1 MTDPTVT
8 LYIFIAAYAAGLLSP
23 YLTSERRQV
32 VAATSAYRPIA
43 LILILVHCAA
53 SFLTIID
60 ARFGVMANAAYIS
73 SLILVAKELR
83 DDQHA
88 NIKRAARFGFIWA
101 VLLSSWLIAGRY
113 ALGATRDYAYLVILS
128 ALLADLVILIV
139 ATQEMARSRSLYLK
153 HIVAAAL
160 VALVI
165 MVSRLMQVYHQQSY
179 TLGFGHESEL
189 LFVLRL
195 LNAVSFFV
203 LLSAVTN
210 YHFQKLWNREHISRV
225 ETEQGMF
232 QSLLA
237 LAHARD
243 NETGNHIIRT
253 KNYVRVLANNLKA
266 KNWFPVADVD
276 AHIEQLFDVAP
287 LHDIGKVGI
296 PDHILL
302 KPGKLEPPEWEIMKT
317 HALIGESVLRA
328 ALPQNMD
335 ADPQVQSPLKLAI
348 EIAGAHHERWDG
360 QGYPRGLVGDQI
372 PKSARLMTVADIY
385 DALTSA
391 RPYKK
396 TWSHDEAVAEIKS
409 LSGSKLD
416 PDVVCAFLEE
426 EAEFRA
432 IAKRYCDG

>member
-1 MTDPTVT
+1 MTDPTIT

-23 YLTSERRQV
+23 YLTAERRQV
-32 VAATSAYRPIA
+32 VDATSAYRPVA
-43 LILILVHCAA
+43 LSLILLHCVA
-53 SFLTIID
+53 SFLALLTP
-60 ARFGVMANAAYIS
+60 AFGVMANATYIA
-73 SLILVAKELR
+73 SLILVSKELR

-88 NIKRAARFGFIWA
+88 TVRRAVRTGLAYGCVIA
-101 VLLSSWLIAGRY
+101 CVLIAGRY
-113 ALGATRDYAYLVILS
+113 ALGATRTYAYLVIVS
-128 ALLADLVILIV
+128 AMLADIRIIRV
-139 ATQEMARSRSLYLK
+139 AVQEMAQSKSLYLK
-153 HIVAAAL
+153 HIVVAAS
-160 VALVI
+160 VALLI
-165 MVSRLMQVYHQQSY
+165 MFSRLLQVYLQQSY

-189 LFVLRL
+189 LFALRV

-210 YHFQKLWNREHISRV
+210 YHFQKLWNREHLSRV
-225 ETEQGMF
+225 ETEHGMF

-253 KNYVRVLANNLKA
+253 KNYVRLLANNLKQ
-266 KNWFPVADVD
+266 KNWFQVPDVD

-302 KPGKLEPPEWEIMKT
+302 KPGRLDPPEWDVMKT

-328 ALPQNMD
+328 AVPQSAGQD
-335 ADPQVQSPLKLAI
+335 SQSQSALQLAI
-348 EIAGAHHERWDG
+348 EIAGGHHERWDG
-360 QGYPRGLVGDQI
+360 QGYPRGLAGEDI

-396 TWSHDEAVAEIKS
+396 TWSHQDAVAEITA
-409 LSGSKLD
+409 LSGTKLD
-416 PDVVCAFLEE
+416 PDVVTAFLEE
-426 EAEFRA
+426 QAAFLE
-432 IAKRYCDG
+432 IARKYTDT